1 MLTGLDALP
10 RSIILW
16 RALTQWLGGIGI
28 LLIVLLVGQSRGSR
42 AVSLLNAEGVKVS
55 SGRLSFNFKRAGYR
69 FTVIYVILTVSQ
81 IGITWLL
88 GMPLFDAIAHA
99 MTTVSTG
106 GFSPHDES
114 ITFYRN
120 RPEQFPLY
128 PAIEMVLIVFMLA
141 GGVNFYVLYR
151 LGRQELA
158 ALWDGMEMRILWL
171 VFGAATAIT
180 TVAALFAFGGTAQI
194 TSRRGS
200 TPGETGCAAST

>member
-55 SGRLSFNFKRAGYR
+55 SGRLSCNFKRAGYR

-88 GMPLFDAIAHA
+88 GMPLFDA